1 MATDPLDALRAECEL
16 FSELVLG
23 LPEEG
28 FARPT
33 RLPAWNVKELVA
45 HLYRTINRINTG
57 LDQTVPPE
65 PDYDSV
71 TYWRSYDPAVD
82 SSNIGDRAKELA
94 SSFGSGQELAS
105 AWDEMWRRA
114 LGRARTTDRDRVIVT
129 WGPALVL
136 DEFLRTRVLEATV
149 HRMDLNAALGLPPD
163 PTEGGVEIT
172 TEILVGLLDAAA
184 PDVPL
189 DGLPLIETGTGR
201 RPLTDEERT
210 SLGDLAD
217 RFPLIS

>member
-23 LPEEG
+23 LPEED

-57 LDQTVPPE
+57 LDQTAPPE

-82 SSNIGDRAKELA
+82 SSNILDRAKELA
-94 SSFGSGQELAS
+94 SSFGSVQELAS
-105 AWDEMWRRA
+105 AWDEMWPRA
-114 LGRARTTDRDRVIVT
+114 RPGRAPSDPGPRGDGSPDGPERRGRPAAGSHGRRGRDHDRD
-129 WGPALVL
+129 
-136 DEFLRTRVLEATV
+136 
-149 HRMDLNAALGLPPD
+149 LG
-163 PTEGGVEIT
+163 
-172 TEILVGLLDAAA
+172 
-184 PDVPL
+184 
-189 DGLPLIETGTGR
+189 GT
-201 RPLTDEERT
+201 
-210 SLGDLAD
+210 A
-217 RFPLIS
+217 